1 MSQVKNQDNDSP
13 HRQQQEEE
21 PQQHDQL
28 ETNVDPKEHPKLV
41 SEEKFLLKIR
51 FSHSGE
57 THSVLLVRGS
67 STTLQQLIRLII
79 DQCIMKHE
87 SLRNEYSRK
96 PCIRLIHNGRLLTG
110 ATHSNAL
117 PHHHVNFEL
126 LPISVFHI
134 ENHSFIHCTFSEKQ
148 NHSSSSSAT
157 NNISLQTPVGAF
169 YQGFDVLLNAGL
181 VREEVNEVRR
191 QFYAS
196 RSHLIDMHRRGQ
208 LSQNDLYHIEQEWMN
223 ESTATTTPSS
233 SFPNTTTT
241 TTTGMSSTTTRSL
254 TPQQQ
259 EQQQQLQE
267 QQRNDRVGNVYT
279 FFLGVLLGF
288 FFGII
293 TVVALLERK
302 ALSKRLVL
310 GIQVGVATNIA
321 VSVFRYYYPSLLP
334 YLL

>member
-1 MSQVKNQDNDSP
+1 MSQQEPSSSQQ
-13 HRQQQEEE
+13 RQQHHNEATTTTTTE
-21 PQQHDQL
+21 H
-28 ETNVDPKEHPKLV
+28 KED
-41 SEEKFLLKIR
+41 SEKFLLKIR

-57 THSVLLVRGS
+57 THSVLLTRGAA
-67 STTLQQLIRLII
+67 TTIQQLIRLIT

-96 PCIRLIHNGRLLTG
+96 PIMRLIHNGRLLTG
-110 ATHSNAL
+110 TNSK
-117 PHHHVNFEL
+117 PTSHVNSEF

-134 ENHSFIHCTFSEKQ
+134 ENHSFIHCAFSEKQ
-148 NHSSSSSAT
+148 SNSSSVNSQS
-157 NNISLQTPVGAF
+157 NIHNTTPVGAF

-181 VREEVNEVRR
+181 AREEVNEVRR

-196 RSHLIDMHRRGQ
+196 RSNLIDMHRRGQ
-208 LSQNDLYHIEQEWMN
+208 LTQNDMYQIEQEWMN
-223 ESTATTTPSS
+223 ESSTTTSS
-233 SFPNTTTT
+233 SFPTSPP
-241 TTTGMSSTTTRSL
+241 TTGSTAISL

-310 GIQVGVATNIA
+310 GIQIGVVANIV